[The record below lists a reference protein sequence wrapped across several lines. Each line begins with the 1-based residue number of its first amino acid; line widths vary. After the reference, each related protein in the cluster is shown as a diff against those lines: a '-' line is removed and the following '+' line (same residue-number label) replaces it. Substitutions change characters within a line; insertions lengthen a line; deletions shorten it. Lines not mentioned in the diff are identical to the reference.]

1 MNRMSS
7 VILFSSVAAIIGLI
21 VGYAVRQLLG
31 TGKINSAESKAEK
44 ILAEAMAK
52 AKEEELSAKQR
63 SLAIIEEAKQDEA
76 ERRRELKEEQ
86 ARVTKRE
93 ALLDEQLSTIT
104 SKEKTLTE
112 KSTELDKLKAKYE
125 EAYTSAVSK
134 LEEVAGMN
142 QDEAKE
148 KLLNAVEERA
158 KEDVLA
164 RIRKVQDEGDIE
176 VEEKAKQ
183 ILGHVIQRAAISHAS
198 ETMTTTV
205 DLPSDDMKGRIIGK
219 EGRNIKTL
227 EQLTGVE
234 IIVDD
239 TPGSIMISGF
249 NLVRRHLAKK
259 ALENM
264 MLDGRIHPT
273 KIEEAV
279 DKAKRELAIEMK
291 KAGEEALLQLGI
303 AAVDPKLVQIL
314 GRLKFRTSFGQNV
327 LQHSIEVGTVAGLL
341 ADELGADVAFCKKG
355 GLFHDIGKAI
365 DHEIQGPHTELGYR
379 LMKKYGFT
387 EEMSYMAIAHH
398 EDRPATLEG
407 AIIAA
412 ADAVSASR
420 PGARRDSVERYI
432 QRLDELEKAATSL
445 PGVTKA
451 YAIQAGREVRVFVTP
466 TEIDDLGMVKLAQS
480 IARKI
485 ESELQYPGEVKVHC
499 IRESRVVEYAR

>member
-1 MNRMSS
+1 MSS
-7 VILFSSVAAIIGLI
+7 VILFSLLAAVVGAGI
-21 VGYAVRQLLG
+21 GYAARQWLG
-31 TGKINSAESKAEK
+31 VGKINSAESKAEK
-44 ILAEAMAK
+44 ILADATSK
-52 AKEEELSAKQR
+52 AREEELAAKQR
-63 SLAIIEEAKQDEA
+63 AIAVIEEVKREEA

-86 ARVTKRE
+86 ARITKRE
-93 ALLDEQLSTIT
+93 ELLDEQLRTIT
-104 SKEKTLTE
+104 TKEKTLDE
-112 KSTELDKLKAKYE
+112 KSAELQKLKDKYE
-125 EAYTSAVSK
+125 TAYASAVSK
-134 LEEVAGMN
+134 LEEIAGMN
-142 QDEAKE
+142 QEQAKE
-148 KLLNAVEERA
+148 RLLTAVEERA

-164 RIRKVQDEGDIE
+164 RIRKVQEEGAIE
-176 VEEKAKQ
+176 VEDKAKQ

-227 EQLTGVE
+227 EQITGVE

-259 ALENM
+259 ALEHM

-279 DKAKRELAIEMK
+279 EKAKRELAIEMK
-291 KAGEEALLQLGI
+291 KAGEEAMLQLGI
-303 AAVDPKLVQIL
+303 TGVDPKLVQIL

-327 LQHSIEVGTVAGLL
+327 LQHSIEVGTVAGIL
-341 ADELGADVAFCKKG
+341 ADELGANVAFCKKG

-379 LMKKYGFT
+379 LMKKYGLP
-387 EEMSYMAIAHH
+387 EEIAYMAIAHH
-398 EDRPATLEG
+398 EDRPSTLEG
-407 AIIAA
+407 VIVAT
-412 ADAVSASR
+412 ADAISASR

-432 QRLDELEKAATSL
+432 QRLDELEKVANSM

-485 ESELQYPGEVKVHC
+485 ESELQYPGEVKVNC
-499 IRESRVVEYAR
+499 IRESRVIEYAR

>member
-1 MNRMSS
+1 MQTI
-7 VILFSSVAAIIGLI
+7 ILFSIGAGLI
-21 VGYAVRQLLG
+21 GVALGYVIRQVLG
-31 TGKINSAESKAEK
+31 AGKVNSAEGKAEK
-44 ILAEAMAK
+44 ILAEANAK
-52 AKEEELSAKQR
+52 AKEEELAAKQR
-63 SLAIIEEAKQDEA
+63 ALAIIEEAKKEEVEA
-76 ERRRELKEEQ
+76 RRELKEEQ

-93 ALLDEQLSTIT
+93 ALLDEQLQTIT
-104 SKEKTLTE
+104 NKEKVLE
-112 KSTELDKLKAKYE
+112 QKSEEVIKLKEKYE
-125 EAYTSAVSK
+125 VAYNSAVSK

-148 KLLNAVEERA
+148 KLLSAVEEKS
-158 KEDVLA
+158 KEDVLS
-164 RIRKVQDEGDIE
+164 RIRKVQEEGDIE
-176 VEEKAKQ
+176 VEEKAKR

-291 KAGEEALLQLGI
+291 KAGEDALLQLGI
-303 AAVDPKLVQIL
+303 AGVDPKLVQIL

-341 ADELGADVAFCKKG
+341 ADELGANVAFCKKG

-379 LMKKYGFT
+379 LMKKYGFP
-387 EEMSYMAIAHH
+387 EDLAYMAIAHH
-398 EDRPATLEG
+398 EDRPSSLEG
-407 AIIAA
+407 VIVAT
-412 ADAVSASR
+412 ADAISASR

-432 QRLDELEKAATSL
+432 QRLDELEKVATSL

-485 ESELQYPGEVKVHC
+485 ESELQYPGEVKINC